1 MAEIVDDTKT
11 FTIALTALPGAG
23 QIVSLNYPETVQH
36 GATFD
41 IDASTQNIGSGS
53 GRFVMELHIN
63 GSLEARS
70 AEFTLAAGATSTD
83 KIPAATAPASGTS
96 MSIVVK
102 CIRIT

>member
-1 MAEIVDDTKT
+1 MAEIVDDTET

-23 QIVSLNYPETVQH
+23 QIVSLNYPATIQH

-41 IDASTQNIGSGS
+41 ITAATKNVGSGS

-63 GSLEARS
+63 GTRQSRS
-70 AEFTLAAGATSTD
+70 AEFTLAAGATSSD

-96 MSIVVK
+96 MSIAVK